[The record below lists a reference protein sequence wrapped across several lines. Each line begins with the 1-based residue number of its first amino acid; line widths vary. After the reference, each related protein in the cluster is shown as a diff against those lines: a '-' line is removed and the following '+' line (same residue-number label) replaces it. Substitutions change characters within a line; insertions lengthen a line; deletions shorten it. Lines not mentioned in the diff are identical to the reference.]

1 MWSIARRLGLA
12 EGAESALGVR
22 NDRIASIQSPY
33 FGCARIGSLRARSF
47 FFTLTAS
54 VFTAVTC
61 NSRLFIVLK
70 MSGGAQIVPRRFW
83 KVLKPSPSWFVSWI
97 SLYWVIFL
105 AISLFHLF
113 SVTNPIDVIKIRM
126 QLDNELGSTNNSK
139 NIFKDRYYRGFV
151 RGAIRIFSEE
161 GFRGLYK
168 G

>member
-1 MWSIARRLGLA
+1 MVYSKTTRARWGSREPTGSKEWQDRLDTVAVFWLRAYRLASLA
-12 EGAESALGVR
+12 E
-22 NDRIASIQSPY
+22 
-33 FGCARIGSLRARSF
+33 F